1 MDDALTNLIQM
12 GVLGPIVAALAVA
25 LWRLQQQH
33 RKDAKEWQE
42 QLIAV
47 QQERVNDAQ
56 KAVERIYTLKESVD
70 ALTSAVEEMRRDG
83 DRPTLPP
90 RR

>member
-1 MDDALTNLIQM
+1 M

-33 RKDAKEWQE
+33 RKDAQEWQK
-42 QLIAV
+42 QLVAV
-47 QQERVNDAQ
+47 QQERVDDAQ

-70 ALTSAVEEMRRDG
+70 ALTNAVEEMRRDMN
-83 DRPTLPP
+83 LP